1 MNDELVLNNVNLIY
15 YVLKRLELFDKKE
28 LYEEIGMIALVKASK
43 KYNPTLNYKFSTLAV
58 KYITNE
64 ILRHIQIQNYKKRKC
79 NDVIISLDDF
89 ILNEQRMYHDV
100 IADKYNLEE
109 EFIKKEKIDF
119 LYRCLDMLDKEQ
131 QFIIKSYFGLEKAEK
146 LTQKEIGEKL
156 NISPQMVRHKMR
168 QGFKIIK
175 KIMEEKYD

>member
-15 YVLKRLELFDKKE
+15 YVLKKLELFDKRD
-28 LYEEIGMIALVKASK
+28 LYEEIGMIGLVKASK
-43 KYNPTLNYKFSTLAV
+43 KYDPSLGYKFSTFAMTF
-58 KYITNE
+58 ITRE
-64 ILRHIQIQNYKKRKC
+64 ILRYIQVQNYQKRKC
-79 NDVIISLDDF
+79 KNVIISLDDF
-89 ILNEQRMYHDV
+89 VLNEQRMYHEV
-100 IADKYNLEE
+100 IADKFDLEE
-109 EFIKKEKIDF
+109 EFEKNEKIR
-119 LYRCLDMLDKEQ
+119 LMYRILNILNEEQ

-156 NISPQMVRHKMR
+156 NISPGMVRHKMR